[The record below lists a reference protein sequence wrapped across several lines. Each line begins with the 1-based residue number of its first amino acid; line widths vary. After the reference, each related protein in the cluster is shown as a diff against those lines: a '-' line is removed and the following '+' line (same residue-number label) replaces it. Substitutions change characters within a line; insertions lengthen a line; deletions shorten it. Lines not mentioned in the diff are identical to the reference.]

1 MKKIEIYT
9 TNYCPFCVKAK
20 SLLNKKKIKFSE
32 IDVSNDEVLR
42 EKMSAMANGARSVP
56 QIFADN
62 IHIGDCDKIHKLDQ
76 EKKLNKLLNHLIY
89 QIIIIVNLIILQIL
103 IYKIILMMYL
113 LLIIL
118 IQLQIWELGW
128 MKVQVNLDL
137 EV

>member
-20 SLLNKKKIKFSE
+20 SLLYKKKIIFTE
-32 IDVSNDEVLR
+32 VDVSDDETLR

-76 EKKLNKLLNHLIY
+76 EKKLNKLLGI
-89 QIIIIVNLIILQIL
+89 
-103 IYKIILMMYL
+103 
-113 LLIIL
+113 
-118 IQLQIWELGW
+118 E
-128 MKVQVNLDL
+128 
-137 EV
+137 